1 MCRRRKTDTHP
12 SMAWPGSGPNEWFQ
26 CYGSD
31 TGSAASA
38 LCFIATKKPA
48 AAPRSWEHKL
58 RQRLWNGTGG
68 VYDAFLID
76 VHLKKR
82 EWNASIQLGDAPSRP
97 SSPSCHR
104 QRGSQAGRQAA
115 QSCNWAAVKGA
126 GNVRFLGPNCHF
138 VCKFE
143 LWKCWA
149 WKWEI
154 AANNCWI
161 RPCSQS
167 CCRCVVSL
175 ACNLAKIY
183 MYVCILWAMQ
193 EITESSGICWVNDA
207 CQPLPRLVA
216 RLQLLP
222 QHTPTLIHATSVAT
236 LAPPRDDRNA
246 LLTNA
251 RPIVAHPL
259 TVDQLSLSVA
269 RQLIH

>member
-1 MCRRRKTDTHP
+1 MKWHWGRLWCIFNWRSFEETRMECFNSIRRRP
-12 SMAWPGSGPNEWFQ
+12 L
-26 CYGSD
+26 
-31 TGSAASA
+31 SA
-38 LCFIATKKPA
+38 F
-48 AAPRSWEHKL
+48 
-58 RQRLWNGTGG
+58 
-68 VYDAFLID
+68 VAFLPP
-76 VHLKKR
+76 
-82 EWNASIQLGDAPSRP
+82 ATG
-97 SSPSCHR
+97 
-104 QRGSQAGRQAA
+104 QAGRQAA

-167 CCRCVVSL
+167 CRCCVVSL

-236 LAPPRDDRNA
+236 LAPQETIATR
-246 LLTNA
+246 
-251 RPIVAHPL
+251 
-259 TVDQLSLSVA
+259 S
-269 RQLIH
+269 